1 MTNRIDNILI
11 GPGKVYRAT
20 PVEDLPDESSVAYG
34 AAWGGNW
41 TEMGLLMTG
50 SGVQMRHGSTM
61 YDVKADGILLPLKR
75 VPTSREIAF
84 AFTLL
89 EYTPENLQLVFPDST
104 LTETAAAA
112 GQKAFA
118 DLKIGSGQD
127 NPPYTVGI
135 EAFRQDADGNKQP
148 VRWRVYES
156 SIEQDGETPFQQG
169 AASMLPI
176 VCHALHCDEEMQVA
190 QLHYVTAPGT

>member
-89 EYTPENLQLVFPDST
+89 EYTPANLQLVFPDST

-135 EAFRQDADGNKQP
+135 EAFRQDSDGNKQP

-156 SIEQDGETPFQQG
+156 SIEQDGETPFQ
-169 AASMLPI
+169 
-176 VCHALHCDEEMQVA
+176 
-190 QLHYVTAPGT
+190 